1 MRRPPRPKRTN
12 PTYVY
17 IERRECIAPAP
28 ARRPSRAA
36 QLRAEEELE
45 DVEEEGSVLEGI
57 FVLVGIVLAV
67 ILTLR
72 T

>member
-1 MRRPPRPKRTN
+1 M
-12 PTYVY
+12 
-17 IERRECIAPAP
+17 ERRERIPPAPAP
-28 ARRPSRAA
+28 RPSRAA

-57 FVLVGIVLAV
+57 FVLAGIVLAV
-67 ILTLR
+67 ILTLQ